1 MKKHDRKKEKKLA
14 SEEQDIQNVERFK
27 NAKSSDEKV
36 KILSEISRDKYKLQ
50 ALESIQNEF
59 DLYKY
64 IGKISEVSSILE
76 LLSKMKNEQF
86 KKNVFDFLT
95 QQLRGNALKYI
106 QLLAGIDF
114 KVNVASNMHVL
125 RLNNLNGLNVDILNR
140 AFQNV
145 MNPQVLKFSINA
157 GQSWVDKKIKYTFE
171 EMIVIMSKIEEL
183 IKGIKETDS
192 ERDKFEIIYKRITS
206 TITYDHS
213 NLELEDMIENN
224 FKQNRISWGRYVE
237 KKIRLRHDIAGLYG
251 GLVNNKSVC
260 AGYALI
266 FHEAA
271 QYVRT

>member
-14 SEEQDIQNVERFK
+14 PEEQDIQNVERFK
-27 NAKSSDEKV
+27 NAESSDEKV

-50 ALESIQNEF
+50 ALESIENEF
-59 DLYKY
+59 DLYRY

-76 LLSKMKNEQF
+76 LLSKMKNDQF

-183 IKGIKETDS
+183 TKGIKETDS
-192 ERDKFEIIYKRITS
+192 ERDKFEIIYKRITA
-206 TITYDHS
+206 TITYDKAK
-213 NLELEDMIENN
+213 LELEDMVEND
-224 FKQNRISWGRYVE
+224 FKQNRITWVQYVE
-237 KKIRLRHDIAGLYG
+237 KMIKLRHDIAGLYG
-251 GLVNNKSVC
+251 GLVDNKSIC

>member
-14 SEEQDIQNVERFK
+14 PEEQDIQNVERFK
-27 NAKSSDEKV
+27 NAESSDEKV

-50 ALESIQNEF
+50 ALESIENEF
-59 DLYKY
+59 DLYRY
-64 IGKISEVSSILE
+64 IEKISEVSSILE

-86 KKNVFDFLT
+86 KKNVFASLT

-125 RLNNLNGLNVDILNR
+125 RLNNLNGLNVDILSR

-157 GQSWVDKKIKYTFE
+157 GQCWIDKKIKYTFE

-192 ERDKFEIIYKRITS
+192 ERDKFEIIYKRITA
-206 TITYDHS
+206 TITYDKAK
-213 NLELEDMIENN
+213 LELEDMVEND
-224 FKQNRISWGRYVE
+224 FKQNRITWVQYVE
-237 KKIRLRHDIAGLYG
+237 KMIKLRHDIAGLYG
-251 GLVNNKSVC
+251 GLVDNKSIC